1 MKTLLLVEDDKMLS
15 RGIKFNLQEEGFNVI
30 SAYCLKEAQEELN
43 KASIDLIILDVNLPD
58 GNGFDFCEKIRN
70 YYDNPIIFLTAC
82 DMESDVVTGFKL
94 GADDYITKPFSLSIL
109 RERILAIFRRYRVNE
124 KKEQVVVNKDL
135 SFDFEKMIIN
145 NKDKVLTLTPTE
157 NKLLKIMFE
166 SKGQVMTRR
175 VLLEK
180 LWDNDSNFVDEHA
193 LTVNINRLRNKIEE
207 KPSKPKYIKTIYGM
221 GYMWVG
227 EE

>member
-1 MKTLLLVEDDKMLS
+1 MKTLLLVEDDRMLS

-70 YYDNPIIFLTAC
+70 YYENPIIFLTAC

-124 KKEQVVVNKDL
+124 KKEQVVVNRDL

-157 NKLLKIMFE
+157 NKLLKILFE